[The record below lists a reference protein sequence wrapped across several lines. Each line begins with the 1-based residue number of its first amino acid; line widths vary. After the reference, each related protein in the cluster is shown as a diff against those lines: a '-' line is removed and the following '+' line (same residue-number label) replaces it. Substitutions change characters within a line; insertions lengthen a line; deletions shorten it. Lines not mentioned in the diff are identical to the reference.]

1 MTRLLKYTLMG
12 TIASVT
18 LGACSLAWGSIVV
31 QGTRVIYKGGRPEV
45 TVMLTNK
52 NKTPVLIQ
60 NWMDNGDGAADP
72 TKINVP
78 FVITPPINRV
88 DPGKGQTLRI
98 SYTGVPMLSTSRESV
113 FWLNILEI
121 PSSKKKAD
129 PSQDASKL
137 NIAFRTRVKVFYRPD
152 GLAGTP
158 DQAAYNLKWSISNN
172 NAKVTNP
179 SNYYVS
185 LSLVTYKSNGKT
197 YEQTGRM
204 IAPGGSD
211 EYKFKNAELTNPNQ
225 LNYSVIDDYGALRE
239 HKVKF

>member
-18 LGACSLAWGSIVV
+18 LGTCSLAWGSIVV

-45 TVMLTNK
+45 TVMLTNQ

-60 NWMDNGDGAADP
+60 NWMDSGDSVSDP

-78 FVITPPINRV
+78 FVITPPVNRV

-98 SYTGVPMLSTSRESV
+98 SYTGVPMLSTSKESV

-121 PSSKKKAD
+121 PSSKKNAT
-129 PSQDASKL
+129 PIQDASKL
-137 NIAFRTRVKVFYRPD
+137 NIAFRTRVKVFYRPE
-152 GLAGTP
+152 GLSGSP
-158 DQAAYNLKWSISNN
+158 DQAASNLKWSISNN
-172 NAKVTNP
+172 TARVTNP

-185 LSLVTYKSNGKT
+185 LSLVTYKYNGKKF
-197 YEQTGRM
+197 EQSGKM
-204 IAPGGSD
+204 LAPGGTD
-211 EYKFKNAELTNPNQ
+211 EYKFNDAELTNLNQ